1 MDIRIKKLMDDQ
13 KKIEKKISEKIKKI
27 ILKKRKDK
35 ILFIF
40 DKKWFSEE
48 KGRYYNVPA
57 KIYINTC
64 HQKYYRKLKIEVF
77 LGIKYFDP
85 NGRKKFKSVKALEN
99 LNKRKGRKD
108 CSFKS
113 LIKNGYELS
122 IYEKSLLK
130 RMIEV
135 GTNILELTNVWM
147 DLVSDKSR
155 NGDNDIQPIKENMIS
170 DIKQLYKWSLEGD
183 FKYLVDPKGK
193 ISKI

>member
-1 MDIRIKKLMDDQ
+1 MDK
-13 KKIEKKISEKIKKI
+13 KIKK
-27 ILKKRKDK
+27 RRDK

-40 DKKWFSEE
+40 DKKWFN
-48 KGRYYNVPA
+48 KKRGRYYNIPA
-57 KIYINTC
+57 KKYIINNNRL
-64 HQKYYRKLKIEVF
+64 YYRRLKIEVF

-85 NGRKKFKSVKALEN
+85 TSRKRFKSVKALEN

-108 CSFKS
+108 CSFVS

-135 GTNILELTNVWM
+135 GTNILELTNIWM

-170 DIKQLYKWSLEGD
+170 DIKQLYRWSLEGD
-183 FKYLVDPKGK
+183 FLYSVDLKGNITK
-193 ISKI
+193 I

>member
-1 MDIRIKKLMDDQ
+1 MDKKL
-13 KKIEKKISEKIKKI
+13 
-27 ILKKRKDK
+27 KRRLDK

-40 DKKWFSEE
+40 DKKWFN
-48 KGRYYNVPA
+48 KKRGRYYNVPD

-77 LGIKYFDP
+77 LGIKYYDP

-99 LNKRKGRKD
+99 LNKRKGRID
-108 CSFKS
+108 SSFES
-113 LIKNGYELS
+113 LIKNGYQLS

-170 DIKQLYKWSLEGD
+170 DIKQLYRWSLEGD
-183 FKYLVDPKGK
+183 FMYNVDMKGNITK
-193 ISKI
+193 I

>member
-1 MDIRIKKLMDDQ
+1 MDK
-13 KKIEKKISEKIKKI
+13 KIKK
-27 ILKKRKDK
+27 RRDK

-40 DKKWFSEE
+40 GKKWFNE
-48 KGRYYNVPA
+48 KMGRYYNIPV
-57 KIYINTC
+57 KKYIINNNRL
-64 HQKYYRKLKIEVF
+64 YYRRLKIEVY
-77 LGIKYFDP
+77 LGIKYYDP

-99 LNKRKGRKD
+99 LNKRKGRID
-108 CSFKS
+108 SSFEV
-113 LIKNGYELS
+113 LIKNGHTLS

-170 DIKQLYKWSLEGD
+170 DIKQLYRWSLEGD
-183 FKYLVDPKGK
+183 FMYNVDVKGK
-193 ISKI
+193 ITKL

>member
-1 MDIRIKKLMDDQ
+1 MDKKL
-13 KKIEKKISEKIKKI
+13 
-27 ILKKRKDK
+27 KRRLNK

-40 DKKWFSEE
+40 DKKWFDKE
-48 KGRYYNVPA
+48 KGRYYNVPD

-77 LGIKYFDP
+77 LGIKYYDP
-85 NGRKKFKSVKALEN
+85 NGRKKFKSVKALQN
-99 LNKRKGRKD
+99 LNKRKGLID
-108 CSFKS
+108 SSFES

-170 DIKQLYKWSLEGD
+170 DIKQLYRWSLEGD
-183 FKYLVDPKGK
+183 FLYSVDLNGK
-193 ISKI
+193 ITKL

>member
-1 MDIRIKKLMDDQ
+1 MDKKL
-13 KKIEKKISEKIKKI
+13 
-27 ILKKRKDK
+27 KRRLDK

-40 DKKWFSEE
+40 DKKWYNKE
-48 KGRYYNVPA
+48 KGRYYNVP
-57 KIYINTC
+57 KKKYINKN
-64 HQKYYRKLKIEVF
+64 HNLYYRRLKIEVF
-77 LGIKYFDP
+77 LGIKYYDP

-99 LNKRKGRKD
+99 LNKRKGRID
-108 CSFKS
+108 SSFES

-170 DIKQLYKWSLEGD
+170 DIKQLYRWSLEGD
-183 FKYLVDPKGK
+183 FMYNVDMKGK
-193 ISKI
+193 IIKL

>member
-1 MDIRIKKLMDDQ
+1 MDKKL
-13 KKIEKKISEKIKKI
+13 
-27 ILKKRKDK
+27 KRRLNK

-40 DKKWFSEE
+40 DKKWFDKE
-48 KGRYYNVPA
+48 KGRYYNVPD

-77 LGIKYFDP
+77 LGIKYYDP

-108 CSFKS
+108 CSFES

-122 IYEKSLLK
+122 IYEKNLLK

-135 GTNILELTNVWM
+135 GTNIIEVTNIWM
-147 DLVSDKSR
+147 NLISDKVR
-155 NGDNDIQPIKENMIS
+155 NGDNKLEYDKDKMIS
-170 DIKQLYKWSLEGD
+170 DVKQLYRWSLDGD
-183 FKYLVDPKGK
+183 FKYVVDVKGK
-193 ISKI
+193 ITKL